1 MNVIFRT
8 DKQSWYDAALAKKE
22 LAFFRA
28 RNTSGR
34 FNDAIQKEEDI
45 IRSFLDRAA

>member
-8 DKQSWYDAALAKKE
+8 DKNLWKDAALAKKE
-22 LAFFRA
+22 LKFYRG
-28 RNTSGR
+28 RNVAGR

-45 IRSFLDRAA
+45 IRGFTKAA